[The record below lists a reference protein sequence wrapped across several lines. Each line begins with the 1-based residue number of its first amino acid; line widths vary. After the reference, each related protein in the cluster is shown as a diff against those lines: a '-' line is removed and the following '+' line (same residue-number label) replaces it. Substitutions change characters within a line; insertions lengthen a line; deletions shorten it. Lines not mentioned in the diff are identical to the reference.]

1 MSVFM
6 VPSAQAARLKPRLS
20 AMVILLMGL
29 VSVMVIQLII
39 NMALTQDAYY
49 LRELKAEK
57 RDLATQVQIISEQVD
72 SLSSP
77 QNLADAAHQLGMVAN
92 PASVMIDLES
102 NKIFGKPRPADQN
115 SAAVSENL
123 VANSALENVSELA
136 VLDLSEQEGSVAD
149 TEQLSSPLTLKS
161 GLIPASPT
169 R

>member
-1 MSVFM
+1 MSVYM
-6 VPSAQAARLKPRLS
+6 VPRKQASRLRPRLS
-20 AMVILLMGL
+20 APLIILLGL
-29 VSVMVIQLII
+29 VGVMGIQLVI

-57 RDLATQVQIISEQVD
+57 RDLATQVQIMSEQVD

-92 PASVMIDLES
+92 PASVMIDLETD
-102 NKIFGKPRPADQN
+102 KIFGKPRPADQN
-115 SAAVSENL
+115 SAAVSANL
-123 VANSALENVSELA
+123 VANSALESVSELA
-136 VLDLSEQEGSVAD
+136 ILEDEPEQGSVGQTD
-149 TEQLSSPLTLKS
+149 VLSSPLTLKS